1 MQHETSNAGKGNVEA
16 VSVAIPAVMRTGVDG
31 KNVQQIF
38 FPIISRPKISVLC
51 HFWRI
56 FLLECDFFHISVL
69 SVILKTKNKILY
81 FDPTIQFMYLIEKY
95 RVLILDI
102 YKVCILMIISYFNI
116 IWLFG
121 SLEKIFLCLFKFF
134 IMFCLHCFF
143 ILIDYHNHY

>member
-38 FPIISRPKISVLC
+38 SPIISRPKISVLY

-81 FDPTIQFMYLIEKY
+81 FDHTIQFMYLIEKY

-116 IWLFG
+116 IWVIWKFGKNFFVFIQIFYYVLFA
-121 SLEKIFLCLFKFF
+121 LFLHLNW
-134 IMFCLHCFF
+134 LS
-143 ILIDYHNHY
+143 

>member
-38 FPIISRPKISVLC
+38 SPIISRPKISVLY

-116 IWLFG
+116 IWVIWKFGKNFFVFIQIFYYVLF
-121 SLEKIFLCLFKFF
+121 SLFLHL
-134 IMFCLHCFF
+134 
-143 ILIDYHNHY
+143 NWSS

>member
-38 FPIISRPKISVLC
+38 SPIISRPKISVLY

-81 FDPTIQFMYLIEKY
+81 FDHTIQFMYLIEKY

-116 IWLFG
+116 IWVIWKFGKNFFVFIQIFYYVLF
-121 SLEKIFLCLFKFF
+121 SLFLHLNW
-134 IMFCLHCFF
+134 LS
-143 ILIDYHNHY
+143 

>member
-38 FPIISRPKISVLC
+38 SPIISRPKISVLY

-116 IWLFG
+116 IWVIWKFGKNFFVFIQIFYYVLF
-121 SLEKIFLCLFKFF
+121 SLFLHLNW
-134 IMFCLHCFF
+134 LS
-143 ILIDYHNHY
+143 

>member
-38 FPIISRPKISVLC
+38 SPIISRPKISVLC

-116 IWLFG
+116 IWVIWKFG
-121 SLEKIFLCLFKFF
+121 KKFF
-134 IMFCLHCFF
+134 CVYSNFLLCFVC
-143 ILIDYHNHY
+143 IVSSS